1 MLYIKKIIKN
11 PSWIILFIFIYIIF
25 NSHISVKKLGF
36 IKQNQ
41 FIKEE
46 KFELQYQY
54 SSTTNKQG
62 HHLID
67 IVFYDD
73 IKLNDI
79 LLAIDYDNWLLEDV
93 SFLYSYNI
101 NERKYTK
108 VINSDSNLVMF
119 NIKSAIGG
127 IAIRQPFPKEST
139 KRHFII
145 QYNIEDGDR
154 DSYGEGYIAIGKGIY
169 RCNIMKGIEKG
180 INSIYRSN
188 YFTKL
193 EAFHFIIINES
204 KTIAT

>member
-67 IVFYDD
+67 IVF
-73 IKLNDI
+73 
-79 LLAIDYDNWLLEDV
+79 YDNWLLEDV